1 MEKRVNIDIRTKA
14 RQCLNFVCVICLLG
28 ISIPMAWA
36 NHIYRETSPYIG
48 DISIALAFI
57 PIFSAF
63 ISFVLY
69 HHNVMRPDNVQ
80 NESDSS
86 SKQKSK
92 SEKNERLGD
101 IILYIAGLL
110 SILLIAAFIGL
121 SGGIKNNIMA
131 YYFFFIPSATAVA
144 FTTRLG
150 LWIVGISS
158 FVCVS
163 ILYYFFYDSYGLVD
177 PGRLHYWGFSIYQV
191 FLIVLLEYFT
201 NFLDLYDLIGKKLLN

>member
-14 RQCLNFVCVICLLG
+14 RQCLNFVLVICLLG
-28 ISIPMAWA
+28 ISIPMGWA
-36 NHIYRETSPYIG
+36 NSIYGNTSPYIG
-48 DISIALAFI
+48 YISIALACI

-69 HHNVMRPDNVQ
+69 HLNVMRPDNVQ
-80 NESDSS
+80 NEIDG

-92 SEKNERLGD
+92 SERLGD
-101 IILYIAGLL
+101 VILYIAGLL

-144 FTTRLG
+144 FTTRQG
-150 LWIVGISS
+150 LWIVGIAS
-158 FVCVS
+158 FLCVS
-163 ILYYFFYDSYGLVD
+163 VLYYYFYDSYELVD
-177 PGRLHYWGFSIYQV
+177 PGRLHYWGFSVYQV
-191 FLIVLLEYFT
+191 FLIVLLEFFT
-201 NFLDLYDLIGKKLLN
+201 NFLDLYDLIEKKLFN